1 MKKILNLILTNAGL
15 KRELPFGKELAALL
29 NYNFKKEDILI
40 AALTHTSLAPA
51 DEKVSVFERMEFLG
65 DSILGLIV
73 SEELF
78 VRFPDYNEGQ
88 LSKLK
93 GKIVSRKYLAMI
105 ARSMKLGEYIFLSEE
120 ATCGGGKESLS
131 ILANTMETIICAIY
145 LDGGM
150 KAARKFVINSIMR
163 DYKNLVKQDT
173 LINFKS
179 KLQEHLQG
187 NGKTLP
193 IYKMVSESGP
203 DHDKKFTI
211 SVYLDDECLGTG
223 TGPNKKTAQQ
233 SAAKAACEY
242 LQLL

>member
-15 KRELPFGKELAALL
+15 KHDLPFGKELEILL
-29 NYNFKKEDILI
+29 GYSFKKEDILI

-78 VRFPDYNEGQ
+78 IRFPDYDEGQ

-105 ARSMKLGEYIFLSEE
+105 ARSMKLGDYIFLSEE
-120 ATCGGGKESLS
+120 ATSGGGKDSLS
-131 ILANTMETIICAIY
+131 ILANTMETVICAIY

-150 KAARKFVINSIMR
+150 KAARRFVIQSIMK
-163 DYKNLVKQDT
+163 DYQNLVKKDT

-187 NGKTLP
+187 NGQALP
-193 IYKMVSESGP
+193 VYKMISESGP

-211 SVYLDDECLGTG
+211 SVYLDAECLGTG
-223 TGPNKKTAQQ
+223 TGSNKKTAQQ
-233 SAAKAACEY
+233 SAAKAACEH